1 MEKIRSVG
9 DLARHIDAAA
19 QVETRPPRL
28 NDLGR
33 TVEVLATSWPNNRGI
48 YAQLKRLSDFIE
60 RTKAEIAAI
69 RPDDVKREHLPKA
82 TDELDAIVE
91 ATAGATNRIMDAAE
105 VFTDIASRL
114 SGADADKAM
123 NAVTSIYEAC
133 SFQDITGQRITKVV
147 KTLKVI
153 EARLE
158 QMVSSA
164 DLEGITAAAQG
175 PTGDIDT
182 DAALLNGPA
191 LPGEGRSQDDID
203 ALLASFDTN

>member
-1 MEKIRSVG
+1 MEKIRSVN
-9 DLARHIDAAA
+9 DLTRHIDEASK
-19 QVETRPPRL
+19 VENTPPRL
-28 NDLGR
+28 ADLGR
-33 TVEVLATSWPNNRGI
+33 TVGALTTAWPNNRGI
-48 YAQLKRLSDFIE
+48 YDQLKRLHDFIE
-60 RTKAEIAAI
+60 RTKSEIAAI

-105 VFTDIASRL
+105 VFTDL
-114 SGADADKAM
+114 SGRMTPEDADKAM

-158 QMVSSA
+158 QMVASA
-164 DLEGITAAAQG
+164 DLDGGVAATRLTSTKPEG
-175 PTGDIDT
+175 

-191 LPGEGRSQDDID
+191 LPGQGHNQDDID
-203 ALLASFDTN
+203 ALLASFDN

>member
-1 MEKIRSVG
+1 MEKIRTVNDLTRRIDEVASVE
-9 DLARHIDAAA
+9 AK
-19 QVETRPPRL
+19 PPRL
-28 NDLGR
+28 EDLGR
-33 TVEVLATSWPNNRGI
+33 TVGALTTSWPNNRGI
-48 YAQLKRLSDFIE
+48 YEQLKRLADFIE

-105 VFTDIASRL
+105 VFTDISSRL
-114 SGADADKAM
+114 SGEDADKAM

-158 QMVSSA
+158 QMVSSV
-164 DLEGITAAAQG
+164 G
-175 PTGDIDT
+175 GDIEFAPRPVT
-182 DAALLNGPA
+182 AQPEGDAALLNGPA
-191 LPGEGRSQDDID
+191 LPGLGQNQDDID
-203 ALLASFDTN
+203 ALLASFDN

>member
-1 MEKIRSVG
+1 MEKIRSVN
-9 DLARHIDAAA
+9 DLTQRIDEVS
-19 QVETRPPRL
+19 QVEAKPPRL
-28 NDLGR
+28 VDLSR
-33 TVEVLATSWPNNRGI
+33 TVGALTTSWPNNRGI
-48 YAQLKRLSDFIE
+48 YEQLKRLADFIE

-82 TDELDAIVE
+82 TDELDAIVG
-91 ATAGATNRIMDAAE
+91 ATAGATNSIMDAAE
-105 VFTDIASRL
+105 VFTELSSRM
-114 SGADADKAM
+114 SPEDSEKAM

-158 QMVSSA
+158 QMVASA
-164 DLEGITAAAQG
+164 DLDGGITAARIADA
-175 PTGDIDT
+175 PTG

-191 LPGEGRSQDDID
+191 LPGSGHNQDDID
-203 ALLASFDTN
+203 ALLASFDN

>member
-1 MEKIRSVG
+1 MDKIRSAL
-9 DLARHIDAAA
+9 DLAHRIDEASKSEA
-19 QVETRPPRL
+19 RPPRL
-28 NDLGR
+28 NELSR
-33 TVEVLATSWPNNRGI
+33 TVGALATSWPNNRGI
-48 YAQLKRLSDFIE
+48 YDQLKRLADFIE

-91 ATAGATNRIMDAAE
+91 ATAGATNSIMDAAE

-114 SGADADKAM
+114 SGADAEKAM

-164 DLEGITAAAQG
+164 DLDGIT
-175 PTGDIDT
+175 PITKPDNLNEDS

-191 LPGEGRSQDDID
+191 LPGAGHSQDDID
-203 ALLASFDTN
+203 ALLASFDNP

>member
-1 MEKIRSVG
+1 MEKIRSVN
-9 DLARHIDAAA
+9 DLARHINEAAKI
-19 QVETRPPRL
+19 ENTPPRL
-28 NDLGR
+28 EDLGR
-33 TVEVLATSWPNNRGI
+33 TVGALTTAWPNNRGI
-48 YAQLKRLSDFIE
+48 YDQLKRLADFIE

-105 VFTDIASRL
+105 VFTEL
-114 SGADADKAM
+114 SNRMTPEDADKAM

-158 QMVSSA
+158 QMVSSSG
-164 DLEGITAAAQG
+164 LEGMAPAPRLTAVPEG
-175 PTGDIDT
+175 

-191 LPGEGRSQDDID
+191 LPGAGHNQDDID
-203 ALLASFDTN
+203 ALLASFDN